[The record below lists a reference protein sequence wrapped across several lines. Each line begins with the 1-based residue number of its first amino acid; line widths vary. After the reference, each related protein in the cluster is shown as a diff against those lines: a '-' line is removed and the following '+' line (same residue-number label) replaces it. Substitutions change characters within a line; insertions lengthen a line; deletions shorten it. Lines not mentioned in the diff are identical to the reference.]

1 MPARDHL
8 YRWSR
13 QILPPIGFMRYP
25 MKFVML
31 TNFAVP
37 LLAACGVRKVLCPTG
52 EGKAGSWRFLTAL
65 WLAMLALI
73 VLILCVARYYP
84 AGGEP
89 WMIMARNGLERAAFL
104 SLVLGVLHRI
114 SRAQE
119 CWKQGVLGFGLL
131 VLIWLDVAT
140 HAPRQNPTVPRAV
153 YEPGLQP
160 LQELKPR
167 PTLGHSRATPS
178 FSALWQ
184 FHYSML
190 SDPFNTYL
198 GERLGLFSNCNI
210 LDGLPKVDGFYSLYV
225 KEEFEARRLL
235 YLSTNTIPARSS
247 NDAALSL
254 EILSISSNRFV
265 TNLADFLV
273 VCQITAPGAL
283 FEWQARSTCMPLLT
297 AGQKP
302 VFVDDDASLFALLD
316 PAFNPRRVA
325 HLLQDAKPFITVSNQ
340 TEARVVPRQFSA
352 HRVVLE
358 TEARQPSLVLAA
370 QTFYPCWKA
379 YVDGQPTR
387 LWRANHAFQALQVP
401 ADRHKVELIYR
412 DRGFLCGLI
421 ISEATLLC
429 CGMSLFWSAVLSSR
443 KRKTFAAIQSN

>member
-1 MPARDHL
+1 
-8 YRWSR
+8 
-13 QILPPIGFMRYP
+13 
-25 MKFVML
+25 
-31 TNFAVP
+31 
-37 LLAACGVRKVLCPTG
+37 
-52 EGKAGSWRFLTAL
+52 
-65 WLAMLALI
+65 
-73 VLILCVARYYP
+73 
-84 AGGEP
+84 
-89 WMIMARNGLERAAFL
+89 
-104 SLVLGVLHRI
+104 
-114 SRAQE
+114 
-119 CWKQGVLGFGLL
+119 
-131 VLIWLDVAT
+131 
-140 HAPRQNPTVPRAV
+140 
-153 YEPGLQP
+153 
-160 LQELKPR
+160 
-167 PTLGHSRATPS
+167 
-178 FSALWQ
+178 
-184 FHYSML
+184 ML

-247 NDAALSL
+247 NEAALSL
-254 EILSISSNRFV
+254 EILSISSSRFV
-265 TNLADFLV
+265 TNLADFLG

-421 ISEATLLC
+421 ISEATLFC
-429 CGMSLFWSAVLSSR
+429 CGMSLFWRAIFSSR
-443 KRKTFAAIQSN
+443 KGKTFAAIQFN